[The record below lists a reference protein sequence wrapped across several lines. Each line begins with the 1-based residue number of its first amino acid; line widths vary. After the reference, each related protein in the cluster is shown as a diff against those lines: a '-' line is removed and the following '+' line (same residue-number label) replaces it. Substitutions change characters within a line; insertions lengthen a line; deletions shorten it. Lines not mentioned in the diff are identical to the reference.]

1 MEAQEGKEEEEEKE
15 KEEPQA
21 ENPELVAGATANVAR
36 LNSTITAIMKY
47 AIENLPRL
55 VFDENG
61 EVVWPEAAAMLDE
74 ALKNYDLNSLTD
86 EQYETVIVM
95 VVDQLINTRSFDD
108 LDAVLLNL
116 PTTLRV
122 LVVSPAFALASTFVN
137 AHPELK
143 PELLDPK
150 KWDALYKAFV
160 ENNGDLA
167 FMKKTLLNAKNLE
180 EWMRQYVVHKLK
192 IQP

>member
-1 MEAQEGKEEEEEKE
+1 LEPQEKKAQAEEES
-15 KEEPQA
+15 
-21 ENPELVAGATANVAR
+21 ENPELVAGAFANIAR
-36 LNSTITAIMKY
+36 LGSTISAIMKY

-55 VFDENG
+55 IFDENG
-61 EVVWPEAAAMLDE
+61 NVVWPEAASMLDE
-74 ALKNYDLNSLTD
+74 ALKDYDLNSLTN
-86 EQYETVIVM
+86 EQYETIIVM

-108 LDAVLLNL
+108 LDKVLLKL

-143 PELLDPK
+143 PEFLDPK

>member
-1 MEAQEGKEEEEEKE
+1 
-15 KEEPQA
+15 
-21 ENPELVAGATANVAR
+21 
-36 LNSTITAIMKY
+36 MKY
-47 AIENLPRL
+47 AIENLHRL
-55 VFDENG
+55 IFDENG

-74 ALKNYDLNSLTD
+74 ALKNFDLNSLTN

-108 LDAVLLNL
+108 LDNVLLKL
-116 PTTLRV
+116 PRALRM

-143 PELLDPK
+143 ADFLDPK
-150 KWDALYKAFV
+150 RWDALYKAYV
-160 ENNGDLA
+160 ENNSDLA